1 VLQGKGRYCE
11 RKYKSAGILIDGN
24 FVVYFRFKLLLEFRN
39 NKNYSSKIV
48 NIHTGVFSKYMSIRL
63 IFRKNKRY
71 HE

>member
-1 VLQGKGRYCE
+1 VLQGKGVYCE
-11 RKYKSAGILIDGN
+11 GKYRPAGILLIGN
-24 FVVYFRFKLLLEFRN
+24 VVINFRFKLLMEFRN
-39 NKNYSSKIV
+39 NKNYSSKIL